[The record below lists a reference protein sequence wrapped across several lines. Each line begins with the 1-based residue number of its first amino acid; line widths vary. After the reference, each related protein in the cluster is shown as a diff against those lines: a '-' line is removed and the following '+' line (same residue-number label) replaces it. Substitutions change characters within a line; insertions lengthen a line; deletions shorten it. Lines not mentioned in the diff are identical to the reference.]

1 MNYKKVLSIVL
12 GCLLFIE
19 TPFSAQA
26 VSLSSVISPKTNIVG
41 EQSVSDKIEPSEGD
55 SPSQESEELLI
66 SDTAEQAEVISPS
79 QEPSEE
85 LPSSQEPAREEHLS
99 QETAEN

>member
-1 MNYKKVLSIVL
+1 MAEISIRLQFPVQECVSMACSIRICFRESAVPSPLCTGGITQMNYKKVLSIVL

-55 SPSQESEELLI
+55 SPS
-66 SDTAEQAEVISPS
+66 
-79 QEPSEE
+79 
-85 LPSSQEPAREEHLS
+85 
-99 QETAEN
+99 